1 MATDSGPARS
11 RSIRSFH
18 RLCERVVEWLPFGLD
33 RAVAPTFVGYLLVS
47 GCTFTAD
54 LLILT
59 ALHGGLGVPLPIAVT
74 AAYVAAFALSY
85 LLNRTLNFASH
96 AAVGPQI
103 AIYIGV
109 VTVNYLVFILGV
121 TSGLAGLGLEYHL
134 ARILGG
140 LGEALFM
147 YTSMRWLVFR
157 R

>member
-1 MATDSGPARS
+1 M
-11 RSIRSFH
+11 
-18 RLCERVVEWLPFGLD
+18 
-33 RAVAPTFVGYLLVS
+33 
-47 GCTFTAD
+47 
-54 LLILT
+54 
-59 ALHGGLGVPLPIAVT
+59 
-74 AAYVAAFALSY
+74 
-85 LLNRTLNFASH
+85 
-96 AAVGPQI
+96 GPQI